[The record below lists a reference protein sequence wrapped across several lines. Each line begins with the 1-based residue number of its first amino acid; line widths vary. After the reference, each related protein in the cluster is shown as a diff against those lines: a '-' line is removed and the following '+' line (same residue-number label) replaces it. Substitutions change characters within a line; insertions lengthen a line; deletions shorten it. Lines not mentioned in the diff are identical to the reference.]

1 MGCGSSKPHVKD
13 HGTTSA
19 ASHRASR
26 TRPGD
31 ERSQYD
37 IGPGYK
43 AVKHLGAY
51 RGARGRGCQACGGA
65 CSHSCPLALR
75 CASTHFPPLQA
86 LGPRAAQAAPAA
98 CCSRS
103 CVFSAAGQGGTGD
116 TWHFKDL
123 KNGRD
128 VAVKFIKR
136 PLPKVLQT
144 NILREFT
151 ASLAGA
157 TSAAFLS
164 AWLGCTRRF
173 GCRPTTRAS
182 SCAACLHAP
191 GAVALLRVQVWC

>member
-43 AVKHLGAY
+43 AVKHLGAR
-51 RGARGRGCQACGGA
+51 RGSEMGGLKSEACRWLANSGGSCTVCCARCRSTWPGCQ
-65 CSHSCPLALR
+65 L
-75 CASTHFPPLQA
+75 
-86 LGPRAAQAAPAA
+86 APAA
-98 CCSRS
+98 NAPAS
-103 CVFSAAGQGGTGD
+103 FPAAGQGGTGD

-151 ASLAGA
+151 VSGC
-157 TSAAFLS
+157 FL
-164 AWLGCTRRF
+164 WIHHFFVRC
-173 GCRPTTRAS
+173 
-182 SCAACLHAP
+182 
-191 GAVALLRVQVWC
+191 Q